1 MTDMKSMIADVT
13 MFQHHVSDIQ
23 LCTLMDLV
31 WRNHR
36 TSNLQSAASPSPT
49 LFYFCWQTQIGEVE
63 RRELIRFGKQQ
74 LAPKR
79 RFVQRWQVDSPSP
92 NWTSTIEQ
100 NNWTKCQLN
109 KNQLNKKSV
118 EQKSIEQK
126 VNWASGYLNK
136 YLIDQIPTGQMHLNK
151 ITGTIEQMLNWTNCH
166 SRAIHRLRLA
176 ECVVARSA
184 MKPGGFGGLAPH
196 SIWSN
201 SNPW

>member
-1 MTDMKSMIADVT
+1 MCTVYWRRRVTGRFTKSK
-13 MFQHHVSDIQ
+13 
-23 LCTLMDLV
+23 L
-31 WRNHR
+31 NK
-36 TSNLQSAASPSPT
+36 
-49 LFYFCWQTQIGEVE
+49 Y
-63 RRELIRFGKQQ
+63 
-74 LAPKR
+74 
-79 RFVQRWQVDSPSP
+79 
-92 NWTSTIEQ
+92 
-100 NNWTKCQLN
+100 NWTK
-109 KNQLNKKSV
+109 QLNKKSV

-201 SNPW
+201 SNAWRLSCLSNPQLTQTICARGCNNFLKPLTTFMLNQTTTDPNPPSVQHRNWVQLPREAR